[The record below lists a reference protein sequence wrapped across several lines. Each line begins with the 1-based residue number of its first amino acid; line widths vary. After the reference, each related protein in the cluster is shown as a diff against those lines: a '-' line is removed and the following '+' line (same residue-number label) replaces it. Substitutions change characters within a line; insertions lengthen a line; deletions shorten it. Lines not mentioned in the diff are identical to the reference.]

1 MALMADAPIPDQG
14 PPRMWARIGVGRTP
28 ASAGI
33 EAWMVALRIGANG
46 LVAAPR
52 RSETGEL
59 VVGQARGRLGRR
71 SLFLPLEALW
81 EALAEMAIPT
91 GPGADARPAGAPEM
105 ALDLSGIDAP
115 TVAEL
120 DRELVQARVR
130 GFSGRI
136 WLVGQDAQLLVELG
150 SSSGRRG
157 SIGTLHITDPR
168 SSNKGAEAH
177 AAWLRQVGI
186 DGVLA
191 PEEHTS
197 AGLVA
202 LMHRFRRL
210 LVADG
215 ADFRRTA
222 RRALGHG
229 VDGVV
234 GTDAEAL
241 HDGWQDLS
249 EGR

>member
-1 MALMADAPIPDQG
+1 MASMPNAAIPDQG
-14 PPRMWARIGVGRTP
+14 PPRLWARIGVGRTP
-28 ASAGI
+28 ASAGV

-71 SLFLPLEALW
+71 SLLLPLGALW
-81 EALAEMAIPT
+81 EALAQTAIPN
-91 GPGADARPAGAPEM
+91 GPGAGAGPAGAPEM
-105 ALDLSGIDAP
+105 ALDLSGVDAP

-120 DRELVQARVR
+120 DRELVQARAR
-130 GFSGRI
+130 GFSGQI
-136 WLVGQDAQLLVELG
+136 WLVGPEAPLLVQLG
-150 SSSGRRG
+150 SLTGRRG
-157 SIGTLHITDPR
+157 SIGTLHVTDPR

-234 GTDAEAL
+234 GSDAEAL
-241 HDGWQDLS
+241 HDGWQDLC
-249 EGR
+249 EGA

>member
-1 MALMADAPIPDQG
+1 
-14 PPRMWARIGVGRTP
+14 MWARIGVGRTP

-33 EAWMVALRIGANG
+33 DAWMVALRIGANG

-59 VVGQARGRLGRR
+59 VVGRAGGRLGRR
-71 SLFLPLEALW
+71 PLLLPLEALW
-81 EALAEMAIPT
+81 EARAETAMPT
-91 GPGADARPAGAPEM
+91 GPGADAGPSAAPEI

-115 TVAEL
+115 TVAEI
-120 DRELVQARVR
+120 DEELVQARVR

-136 WLVGQDAQLLVELG
+136 WLLAPEAPLLVELG
-150 SSSGRRG
+150 SSTARRG

-168 SSNKGAEAH
+168 SSSKGAEAH

-210 LVADG
+210 VVADG

-234 GTDAEAL
+234 GADAEAL

-249 EGR
+249 EAP